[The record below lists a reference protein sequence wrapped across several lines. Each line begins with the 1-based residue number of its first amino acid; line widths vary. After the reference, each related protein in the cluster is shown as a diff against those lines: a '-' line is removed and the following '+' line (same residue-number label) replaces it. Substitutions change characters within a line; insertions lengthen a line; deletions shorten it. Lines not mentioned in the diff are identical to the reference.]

1 MSLAIDSIALVPFI
15 ATAALTAY
23 VASRKGRNVAGWFVL
38 GLIFSIF
45 ALAAVVILP
54 SLKPA
59 PDGVVTSD
67 SDSSTRLLAFV
78 GKVFAG
84 VFLGYMVLFAANGG
98 AGGSSKV
105 SGFAWGALIVYLAFF
120 LPAVVRWAKQI
131 NKPDA

>member
-1 MSLAIDSIALVPFI
+1 MSMAIDSIALVPFI

-38 GLIFSIF
+38 GLMFMIF
-45 ALAAVVILP
+45 ALAAVAILP
-54 SLKPA
+54 SRKQT
-59 PDGVVTSD
+59 PDGVGASAD
-67 SDSSTRLLAFV
+67 ASSRTLAFV